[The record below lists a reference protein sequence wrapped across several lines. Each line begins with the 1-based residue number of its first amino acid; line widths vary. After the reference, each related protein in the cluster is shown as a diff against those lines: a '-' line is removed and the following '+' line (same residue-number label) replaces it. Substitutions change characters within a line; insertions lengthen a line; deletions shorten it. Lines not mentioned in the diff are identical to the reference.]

1 MEPPE
6 LQRAKIAQY
15 LLFNEYMLQYLI
27 KLETF
32 FPPDPPAGRKMEGDS
47 LWKTSISCVR
57 SRRAERK
64 NRPPTTSTHCCRTSK
79 AFSARP
85 TPTSQRKPRRS
96 RTRKTPSP
104 SRPTTCRSTTANS
117 TARKSPASPEIPLT
131 CYEQSKPAYQRARR
145 AEYERVREQERLARA
160 ERQQALSRDDTS
172 RVRQARTGKKHE
184 KLRKNAAEYAEWL
197 YSQGLSAEEQ
207 QARQE
212 QEEALAAPAGR
223 GRKKQEK
230 PKRHTGLR
238 ILAVL
243 VLLLAILTAA
253 FHFLIASQPE
263 AENAL
268 SARKPGTST
277 ILVAGTDE
285 GGYRTDSMM
294 LVNVDRTEKTI
305 SLVSI
310 PRDTLIYCEYSV
322 PKINSAYGWA
332 GGGEQGM
339 QELLLRVSEI
349 IGFTPDGYIV
359 VDLSIFRQLVD
370 LMGGVTFDVPVD
382 MHYSD
387 PTQDLSIDLQ
397 AGKQHLNGEQAM
409 QVARFRSGYAT
420 ADLGRIEV
428 QRALVSAAIRQWVS
442 PKGAIHLPQA
452 VKLVA
457 DHTNT
462 DLSTRN
468 LLWLAESFLLCSR
481 SDIRSATLPGYA
493 ANFSSGSYY
502 VLDAAGVAD
511 IVNQYLNPYEKGV
524 EAVDLFIRNG

>member
-1 MEPPE
+1 MEDLNQLRPE
-6 LQRAKIAQY
+6 QESGAKKPAPDDVDVLLQDVKSLLGETDADIA
-15 LLFNEYMLQYLI
+15 E
-27 KLETF
+27 EA
-32 FPPDPPAGRKMEGDS
+32 PAEPDAEDS
-47 LWKTSISCVR
+47 EPITADDVQIDYGKFYGPEEPGQSKT
-57 SRRAERK
+57 
-64 NRPPTTSTHCCRTSK
+64 
-79 AFSARP
+79 
-85 TPTSQRKPRRS
+85 
-96 RTRKTPSP
+96 
-104 SRPTTCRSTTANS
+104 
-117 TARKSPASPEIPLT
+117 PLT

-184 KLRKNAAEYAEWL
+184 KPRKNAAEYAEWL

-387 PTQDLSIDLQ
+387 PTQNLNIDLQ

-462 DLSTRN
+462 NLSTRN

-481 SDIRSATLPGYA
+481 SEINSATLPGYA

-524 EAVDLFIRNG
+524 EAADLFIRNG